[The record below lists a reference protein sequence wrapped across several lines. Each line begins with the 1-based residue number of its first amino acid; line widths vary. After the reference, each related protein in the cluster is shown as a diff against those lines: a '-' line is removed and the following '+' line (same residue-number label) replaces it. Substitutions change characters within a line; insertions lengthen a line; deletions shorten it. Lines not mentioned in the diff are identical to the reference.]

1 MLMSVSAVTQNGFD
15 TVLPCQRL
23 WTFKQVGFWLVWLSV
38 TFARRLVGRLHYAE
52 YSPCPF
58 PPFVMQSLSSYLS
71 LGDLSRVE
79 TMFPPARVTCTVL
92 ALASPLLE
100 FRLPVWHLVIGH
112 KSSYAE
118 G

>member
-52 YSPCPF
+52 YSPCRF
-58 PPFVMQSLSSYLS
+58 PPFVIAITFQLPWFGRFKQSRNNVSARTSHLYC
-71 LGDLSRVE
+71 LGFGE
-79 TMFPPARVTCTVL
+79 PVT
-92 ALASPLLE
+92 
-100 FRLPVWHLVIGH
+100 
-112 KSSYAE
+112 
-118 G
+118 